1 MSSSAAKTHGQLNI
15 NELSRVHEELI
26 NIASKWKYFGGNVGV
41 LPAELSN
48 IERSNTDFDEKLYKV
63 LEYRLKQLPLLTWHD
78 IVRALRSPAVHEH
91 VLASQIESQYIP
103 TTLLSPQSPS
113 GRALTGKRSFSQLS
127 VGSSAATAAH
137 MDLLETCVQPEMSV
151 TPSKR
156 PHLEP
161 EALLSHSDPKTLFN
175 KFIEGVKSLYR
186 SSSVEKRTE
195 VLKLPT
201 PGNKFINLACIDR
214 KTEGLK
220 TEYDEITEAMVR
232 HGNVDVIE
240 GRKCPIDMDKIAANL
255 PQTPFETVILVE
267 GAPGVGKSTFASE
280 FCRRWGEGEIAKH
293 YCLVL
298 LLQLRD
304 ESMRVVTDWRDLV
317 YHSSK
322 IVRQAVISEIESR
335 SGYGVLFI
343 LEGYDELPDECRDPC
358 SPFLKLISG
367 KDLAFATL
375 LITSR
380 PWATCDI
387 LKKFKQRV
395 FQHIEVLGFT
405 KQQIRSYLKDALSDE
420 DAESLEKTLLKHEQ
434 IRMGMYIPLNCAIVV
449 TVYQESKDS
458 GDSMPNSL
466 TELYSAVSRK
476 ILLRYLH
483 ASGID
488 SDPMECFDELPPVAK
503 KKFSYLC
510 ELAYNGI
517 AGEGDHVKLIF
528 SQLPSDFDNL
538 GFMDSV
544 YELYVTRK
552 RVASHNFLHLTFQE
566 FLAAVHISG
575 LEHNKQLEHFKRH
588 KEGRLRVVLRF
599 LAGLTHM
606 KDFSVLDFK
615 DVLDDEDYTDND
627 SISID
632 YSVSTQL
639 SWINEAQRGEL
650 VMKSFNEDETVEYTC
665 RDQFDSSALGYCI
678 ANSCCK
684 WVLVFE
690 REISEDDMRVFVAEV
705 KSNESSGGVIIGL
718 SAAFDDSVLIPL
730 NALNLMFE
738 ELKESFCLEQ
748 LAVLFPAECSK
759 ISWPDLSS
767 LRVLNIFVKEK
778 NSLGLNSLLPNLS
791 LKELKITAIYDC
803 TLTKLDCEAI
813 ANFICENKTLE
824 ELSFDVKDDVED
836 DWEVED
842 LRVIFKALTRNDSL
856 PLKTL
861 DLGGISYIGDE
872 GVEELVEFLQQD
884 SNMYQLHLKD
894 NNISDVGAEHLAKI
908 LCANSSL
915 TALLMSNNNIG
926 DEGAE
931 YLASALCFNKT
942 LEVLD
947 LYNNGIGSD
956 GAKALAKALHFNCT
970 LKHLDLRQNPDI
982 GEDGLQHLLQALTVN
997 DSIGVIQKKLES
1009 GLWLDKAAY
1018 KNAIKYPEYSIVKHR
1033 VNFSTEVGF
1042 VTLLCEQRKSKVST
1056 SEPEE
1061 SVIYI
1066 GKACSYISQTGIS
1079 LHFPAAKCPTP
1090 IKVSV
1095 KVVNGEYTLPPE
1107 YEGMP
1112 LVSSMFKITASD
1124 TLPAPITVRMEHC
1137 AVVERDDSLVHMI
1150 AEDTQPYRF
1159 KELPGGEFP
1168 IGGSYGEIKLE
1179 KFSIFTTI
1187 CKVLGLY
1194 LDLSISLFYHKDDT
1208 ATFVA
1213 TRNLHEVIAAVKEKF
1228 AEAVE
1233 TLEKSMIYYCYT
1245 TRAITLTIP
1254 EDKPGGWS
1262 VVPQCKPPKIE
1273 KELICSF
1280 EKGKTPPSI
1289 QLKMKWTGRKPPKEE
1304 DIEIEL
1310 NGCSVESFTLSCKPS
1325 HNRMAQSQRQQSCT
1339 NSQFNHSTQWI
1350 KPYPEFRAL
1359 QKCNDLFTRSLDP
1372 ENLAP
1377 VLYSRGLL
1385 TLQEKER
1392 ATQQTSTSSQKLDE
1406 IFKGMMRRVCVNPQC
1421 FKTILEALSEEQAN
1435 TFVAKRIKGNNIT
1448 IIV

>member
-1 MSSSAAKTHGQLNI
+1 MSSSAAKTHEQLTI

-26 NIASKWKYFGGNVGV
+26 NIASKWKYFGGNIGV

-91 VLASQIESQYIP
+91 VLASQIESQCIP
-103 TTLLSPQSPS
+103 TTLLSPQRPS
-113 GRALTGKRSFSQLS
+113 GRALTGKRSSSQLS
-127 VGSSAATAAH
+127 VGSSATTAAH

-161 EALLSHSDPKTLFN
+161 EALLSHSDPRTLFN

-267 GAPGVGKSTFASE
+267 GAPGVGKSTFAWE

-298 LLQLRD
+298 LLRLRD

-322 IVRQAVISEIESR
+322 TVRQAVISEIESR

-367 KDLAFATL
+367 KDLALATL

-405 KQQIRSYLKDALSDE
+405 KQQITSYLKDALSDE

-466 TELYSAVSRK
+466 TELYSAVSLT

-488 SDPMECFDELPPVAK
+488 SDPMEYFDELPPFAK

-517 AGEGDHVKLIF
+517 AGEGDHAKLIV

-575 LEHNKQLEHFKRH
+575 LEHNEQLEHFKRH

-615 DVLDDEDYTDND
+615 DVLDDEDDTDND

-650 VMKSFNEDETVEYTC
+650 VMKSFNEYETVEYTC

-690 REISEDDMRVFVAEV
+690 REISEDDIRVFVAEV

-738 ELKESFCLEQ
+738 ELKESFCLEE
-748 LAVLFPAECSK
+748 LAVLLPAECSD

-767 LRVLNIFVKEK
+767 LRVLKIFKEK

-791 LKELKITAIYDC
+791 LKELKITASSYEC

-842 LRVIFKALTRNDSL
+842 LPVIFKALTKNDSL

-861 DLGGISYIGDE
+861 DLGGISFPNYIDLTDLDDCIRRSSNLSNLNLPPQINLCASSARYIFDALNQKPFLKWQNEGSFVCKVCGDDDIRAFFDVINNYPEMLEEPNTITDLRNITDE
-872 GVEELVEFLQQD
+872 GVEVLADCLQE
-884 SNMYQLHLKD
+884 NTTVK
-894 NNISDVGAEHLAKI
+894 
-908 LCANSSL
+908 
-915 TALLMSNNNIG
+915 
-926 DEGAE
+926 
-931 YLASALCFNKT
+931 
-942 LEVLD
+942 VLD
-947 LYNNGIGSD
+947 LYNTGIGDTAAEALAQMLDSNTSLEQLD
-956 GAKALAKALHFNCT
+956 LSSNEIGDAGAKVLAEALYHNST
-970 LKHLDLRQNPDI
+970 LKNLYLDGNVGI
-982 GEDGLQHLLQALTVN
+982 GEEGVSHLIQALTVN
-997 DSIGVIQKKLES
+997 ESIGVVAGRGNS
-1009 GLWLDKAAY
+1009 GGLFLDRRNHEGHAARCS
-1018 KNAIKYPEYSIVKHR
+1018 EYHRVKHR
-1033 VNFSTEVGF
+1033 IGF
-1042 VTLLCEQRKSKVST
+1042 
-1056 SEPEE
+1056 
-1061 SVIYI
+1061 
-1066 GKACSYISQTGIS
+1066 
-1079 LHFPAAKCPTP
+1079 
-1090 IKVSV
+1090 
-1095 KVVNGEYTLPPE
+1095 
-1107 YEGMP
+1107 M
-1112 LVSSMFKITASD
+1112 
-1124 TLPAPITVRMEHC
+1124 
-1137 AVVERDDSLVHMI
+1137 
-1150 AEDTQPYRF
+1150 
-1159 KELPGGEFP
+1159 
-1168 IGGSYGEIKLE
+1168 
-1179 KFSIFTTI
+1179 
-1187 CKVLGLY
+1187 
-1194 LDLSISLFYHKDDT
+1194 
-1208 ATFVA
+1208 
-1213 TRNLHEVIAAVKEKF
+1213 
-1228 AEAVE
+1228 
-1233 TLEKSMIYYCYT
+1233 
-1245 TRAITLTIP
+1245 
-1254 EDKPGGWS
+1254 
-1262 VVPQCKPPKIE
+1262 
-1273 KELICSF
+1273 
-1280 EKGKTPPSI
+1280 
-1289 QLKMKWTGRKPPKEE
+1289 
-1304 DIEIEL
+1304 
-1310 NGCSVESFTLSCKPS
+1310 
-1325 HNRMAQSQRQQSCT
+1325 
-1339 NSQFNHSTQWI
+1339 
-1350 KPYPEFRAL
+1350 
-1359 QKCNDLFTRSLDP
+1359 
-1372 ENLAP
+1372 
-1377 VLYSRGLL
+1377 
-1385 TLQEKER
+1385 
-1392 ATQQTSTSSQKLDE
+1392 
-1406 IFKGMMRRVCVNPQC
+1406 
-1421 FKTILEALSEEQAN
+1421 
-1435 TFVAKRIKGNNIT
+1435 
-1448 IIV
+1448 